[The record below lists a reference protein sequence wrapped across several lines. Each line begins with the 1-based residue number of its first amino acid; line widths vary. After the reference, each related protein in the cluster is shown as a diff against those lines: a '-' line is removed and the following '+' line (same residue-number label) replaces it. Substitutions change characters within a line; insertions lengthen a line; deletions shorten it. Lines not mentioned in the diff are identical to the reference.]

1 MTRNAQAGTVIR
13 TEWFWSTERIFQTLR
28 SLGYPVIAIR
38 RPTGLYADAIMR
50 DGSSLRLMDGQRLK
64 PYTPTHRG

>member
-1 MTRNAQAGTVIR
+1 MARNAQSGTVIR
-13 TEWFWSTERIFQTLR
+13 TEWFWSTDRIRQTLR
-28 SLGYPVIAIR
+28 SLGYPVVTIR

-64 PYTPTHRG
+64 PYTPTQGG